1 MDSWFSLRFIT
12 HGVYEVHAMKKF
24 YLNLGASCG
33 WRCQWIWCLEAG
45 DNQCGWGKWNETDD
59 IYIYTYEYPTKVPNT
74 QIRFRWTSCRGTM
87 HQTLITDRGR
97 PKNRYPYNLSVR
109 VSCAKPVGLSIEF
122 AILQPF
128 GVSSVDRDIP
138 IFDIFAVS
146 PTDTQTDTNR
156 YPKAMAN
163 LSGKP
168 SGQNSFGLHHENP
181 YLQPFF
187 RQHQMDQVY
196 VCLVSFSM
204 HFIHVVCLAVSLFLF
219 AG

>member
-1 MDSWFSLRFIT
+1 MEESS
-12 HGVYEVHAMKKF
+12 
-24 YLNLGASCG
+24 
-33 WRCQWIWCLEAG
+33 
-45 DNQCGWGKWNETDD
+45 
-59 IYIYTYEYPTKVPNT
+59 YEYPTKVPNT
-74 QIRFRWTSCRGTM
+74 QIRFRWTLCRGT
-87 HQTLITDRGR
+87 ITDRGR
-97 PKNRYPYNLSVR
+97 PKTPKTDTLILSVYGFL
-109 VSCAKPVGLSIEF
+109 VQNPLGLSIEF

-128 GVSSVDRDIP
+128 GLSLVDRDIS

-156 YPKAMAN
+156 YPKAMTN

-168 SGQNSFGLHHENP
+168 SGQNSFGVHHENP

-204 HFIHVVCLAVSLFLF
+204 LFIHVVSLAVSLFLF
-219 AG
+219 AGYLSSWANTAKQVKRNNVFGIRRLRSKMQSASRFCRHSTRNFEKTNTIG